1 MQNPGR
7 FWIQRQSTVGNPADT
22 SAGGIYA
29 RLRPESGGAPYA
41 AFEGQR
47 GRANGNPGGLAALAG
62 GFYGGYFK
70 SLTQPGNVGVYAWC
84 DAANGSGVY
93 GVGNTA
99 TSFGIFAYG
108 NVAGATG
115 VVAGGNAAGATY
127 IAGSGVSGSSSNV
140 GVFGYSATAG
150 AQGVQGRSPGTS
162 GVGIAS
168 AVYGW
173 ATNASGVGV
182 HGVGNNLGAGW
193 VPDAGAGVVGN
204 GNTIGMIGFATA
216 ATSSFGVAGV
226 APGTAGTWSVGTK
239 AMGVQGSTTDGIGVA
254 GFVATGVDRLAV
266 LGVNGGTVSTL
277 SNGYVAIE
285 GTADGNATGSYGV
298 WGYAATAAAGR
309 VGVEGS
315 AGTDPYYSSTYWI
328 GVLGAASAGGIG
340 VVAVGGYGGKG
351 KGDIAGYFLGDVKIA
366 GQEGF
371 KGSPQA
377 GGNLYVSGVVASIA
391 EVGPDTYVPMFGMT
405 STSGVK
411 VYFDGQG
418 RLKNGEAFIPIPED
432 MRKVIAAN
440 AQVVV
445 TPVGSWSGIYVA
457 EIRSDGF
464 LVKSGAGDPN
474 AEFKWIAV
482 AERKGY
488 EGEKAQ
494 NFLAGLDLKPLEIKV
509 SEAVT
514 VTATRTESSTR
525 SADAPELRTIKATEQ
540 TPADPKKEV
549 K

>member
-1 MQNPGR
+1 MDN
-7 FWIQRQSTVGNPADT
+7 
-22 SAGGIYA
+22 
-29 RLRPESGGAPYA
+29 
-41 AFEGQR
+41 
-47 GRANGNPGGLAALAG
+47 
-62 GFYGGYFK
+62 
-70 SLTQPGNVGVYAWC
+70 
-84 DAANGSGVY
+84 
-93 GVGNTA
+93 
-99 TSFGIFAYG
+99 FGD
-108 NVAGATG
+108 N
-115 VVAGGNAAGATY
+115 
-127 IAGSGVSGSSSNV
+127 
-140 GVFGYSATAG
+140 
-150 AQGVQGRSPGTS
+150 
-162 GVGIAS
+162 
-168 AVYGW
+168 
-173 ATNASGVGV
+173 
-182 HGVGNNLGAGW
+182 
-193 VPDAGAGVVGN
+193 
-204 GNTIGMIGFATA
+204 
-216 ATSSFGVAGV
+216 
-226 APGTAGTWSVGTK
+226 
-239 AMGVQGSTTDGIGVA
+239 
-254 GFVATGVDRLAV
+254 RLAV
-266 LGVNGGTVSTL
+266 LGDNGGSISFPV
-277 SNGYVAIE
+277 GGARVAIE
-285 GTADGNATGSYGV
+285 GTADGSGTGSFGV
-298 WGYAATAAAGR
+298 WGYAATGAGGR
-309 VGVEGS
+309 VGVAGS
-315 AGTDPYYSSTYWI
+315 AGRLPGYSAAQWV
-328 GVLGAASAGGIG
+328 GVWGFASAGGVG
-340 VVAVGGYGGKG
+340 VASTVGKGGKG
-351 KGDIAGYFLGDVKIA
+351 EWAGVFGGDVKIV
-366 GQEGF
+366 GGESLR
-371 KGSPQA
+371 GSPQA

-488 EGEKAQ
+488 EGGKAQ